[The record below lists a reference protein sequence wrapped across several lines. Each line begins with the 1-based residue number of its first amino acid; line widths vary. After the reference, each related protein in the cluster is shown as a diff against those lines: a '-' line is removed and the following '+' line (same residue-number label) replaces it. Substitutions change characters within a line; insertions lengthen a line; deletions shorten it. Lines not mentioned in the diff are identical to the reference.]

1 MQYIVAIQAKAMH
14 KGWGW
19 KALTEHSPEAAAC
32 RDTPVHCHLLCLDS
46 PSSPQAGLVSPENP
60 EQLLIALEPE
70 AASIY
75 CRKLRLHQLIDLSC
89 KPPANGLAPDHSIDS
104 SFRQGERPQGMGSCR
119 TGPGRVGDWDRRR
132 WSRQGSSPACQV
144 SRVRQQPWGTAQPG
158 LQQWGP

>member
-1 MQYIVAIQAKAMH
+1 MH
-14 KGWGW
+14 
-19 KALTEHSPEAAAC
+19 
-32 RDTPVHCHLLCLDS
+32 RHLLCPDT

-104 SFRQGERPQGMGSCR
+104 SFRQGEQDRELAE
-119 TGPGRVGDWDRRR
+119 GPGRVGGWNSRR
-132 WSRQGSSPACQV
+132 WSRQGSGPACQV
-144 SRVRQQPWGTAQPG
+144 LRVRRQPWLGRGFEANLG
-158 LQQWGP
+158 HSSVRAAALGSLG